1 MTQNQ
6 PLRFLNGNLSI
17 EPTDCAC
24 GRRHENPF
32 DAVIVRSSA
41 LGEAPGV
48 FQDLGAG
55 RNCCLV
61 ADANTYDAA
70 GRQLESF
77 LSSAGWRVTLCLF
90 ESRDGVKPNETAVG
104 AVMLDMGADTN
115 LLVAVG
121 SGCLTDVTR
130 FVGARTGIPFVS
142 IPTAPSVDAYTSDA
156 SPMTHRG
163 FKRTIAG
170 VPARAVVADV
180 DVLAE
185 APAEM
190 IASGFGD
197 TLGKLISRCDW
208 QLSALITDENYCPD
222 IESNVT
228 EGVRRCTDVASEIGR
243 SKPPAVATL
252 AESLMVSGAAM
263 TLVANSRPASGS
275 EHALSH
281 YWEMKADHAGRSGH
295 LHGTQVGVGSVVM
308 AAFWARFADRLASTH
323 PGSLDPARIWS
334 RRRTVSD
341 IKSILVPSLG
351 PVADILLAQVTAPRL
366 LPEAEARARLDRL
379 PAAWLRMT
387 AIAGQ
392 VPSEQVLA
400 KKLRQA
406 GGPAYPADI
415 GVNSDELRVALFGAL
430 EVRNRFSVLSAAE
443 ELGWL
448 ADIIDEVVE
457 TVGA

>member
-1 MTQNQ
+1 MTHNQ
-6 PLRFLNGNLSI
+6 PLRFLNGNLST
-17 EPTDCAC
+17 EPIDCAC

-32 DAVIVRSSA
+32 DAVIVRSGT

-48 FQDLGAG
+48 FRELGAG

-77 LSSAGWRVTLCLF
+77 LSDAGWRVSLSLF
-90 ESRDGVKPNETAVG
+90 ASRDGVKPNETAVG
-104 AVMLDMGADTN
+104 AVMLDMGADAD

-180 DVLAE
+180 DVLAD

-208 QLSALITDENYCPD
+208 QLSALITGEYYCPD
-222 IESNVT
+222 IDSNVT
-228 EGVRRCTDVASEIGR
+228 EGVGRCADLAPEVGR
-243 SKPPAVATL
+243 GEPTAIAGL
-252 AESLMVSGAAM
+252 AESLMASGAAM

-281 YWEMKADHAGRSGH
+281 YWEMKAAHDGEPSH
-295 LHGTQVGVGSVVM
+295 LHGTMVGVGSVVM
-308 AAFWARFADRLASTH
+308 ATFWARFADRLASTD
-323 PGSLDPARIWS
+323 PGSPNPAHIWS
-334 RRRTVSD
+334 RRRTLSD
-341 IKSILVPSLG
+341 IESILTLSLG
-351 PVADILLAQVTAPRL
+351 PVADILLAQVTAARL
-366 LPEAEARARLDRL
+366 LPEAEAGARLNRL
-379 PAAWLRMT
+379 LGAWSQMT
-387 AIAGQ
+387 VIAGQ
-392 VPSEQVLA
+392 VPSDQELA
-400 KKLRQA
+400 AKLRQA
-406 GGPAYPADI
+406 GGPAHPADI

-430 EVRNRFSVLSAAE
+430 EVRDRFTVLSAAE

-457 TVGA
+457 TVGV